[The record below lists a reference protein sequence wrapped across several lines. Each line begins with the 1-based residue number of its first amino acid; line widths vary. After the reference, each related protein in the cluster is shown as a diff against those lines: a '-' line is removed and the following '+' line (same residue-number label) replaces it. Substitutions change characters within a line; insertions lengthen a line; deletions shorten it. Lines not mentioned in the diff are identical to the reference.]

1 MITSLNQNVVK
12 VETSATMT
20 FLERETLSKLH
31 RAFYNNTDEFYEK
44 YLSTTEGTFGKHFI
58 ILVINI
64 KLNHTIVI
72 NNI

>member
-1 MITSLNQNVVK
+1 
-12 VETSATMT
+12 MT

-58 ILVINI
+58 ILIINI